1 MHYGVGWGKHIRLNT
16 TRNARMDNTYA
27 LFSMHELRKTMKFI
41 LICYYLQ
48 RLIAE
53 CINTWFMSSCYTQEC
68 TKFKPLGFGLGIDN
82 WLFPVQLN
90 LDIVLEGVGGCKI
103 DVLSEVWTMP
113 PPQKREKLSNFKV
126 KCFTSK
132 KSRRYAFFPTVNTL
146 HKSFIHFSLR
156 KEKSTRHR

>member
-113 PPQKREKLSNFKV
+113 PPPKKRETVQFQGEMLHLQKV
-126 KCFTSK
+126 KEICFLPNGEHIT
-132 KSRRYAFFPTVNTL
+132 
-146 HKSFIHFSLR
+146 
-156 KEKSTRHR
+156 